1 MRLGYEA
8 ILLKTILFGCHV
20 TDQVLREKAL
30 LGSHE
35 NMSIHPEV
43 FGLGMVTASV
53 MHAYL
58 IPEKTTGSFYATV
71 ICVSIEGSIQ
81 RMKMC
86 KSWEMKQEKKYEF
99 KPQGPTIM
107 LIMPFIIVI
116 LH

>member
-1 MRLGYEA
+1 MRPGYEA
-8 ILLKTILFGCHV
+8 ILLKIILFGWHV
-20 TDQVLREKAL
+20 IDQVLSEKAL

-43 FGLGMVTASV
+43 FGLGVVTASV
-53 MHAYL
+53 MQAYL
-58 IPEKTTGSFYATV
+58 IPERTTVSFYAIVTR
-71 ICVSIEGSIQ
+71 VSIEGSIQ

-99 KPQGPTIM
+99 KPQGPIIM
-107 LIMPFIIVI
+107 RIMPFITVI